1 MKAIYSIAREF
12 SGAAEEWTIFWC
24 VGSAHDLRLDRYA
37 TEAEAQVEADRLI
50 ALAWAP
56 EA

>member
-1 MKAIYSIAREF
+1 MKSIYSIAREF